1 MSCVSLF
8 NVRLWMGKVSS
19 VLSAQINFRKV
30 NGLTFICRKGRD
42 RKDVFLMLSK
52 VRKNHKDR
60 KGKILFNT

>member
-1 MSCVSLF
+1 
-8 NVRLWMGKVSS
+8 MGKVSS